1 MRVTLGFVEGR
12 HDAGFAATSDAG
24 NDFDDV
30 FTMIEGSD
38 FFEVF
43 FSGIQFHVFSFD
55 DDSIPDDLTFFQFNV
70 ADFLILSKVATLT
83 AG

>member
-12 HDAGFAATSDAG
+12 HDAGFAAMSDAG

-55 DDSIPDDLTFFQFNV
+55 DDSIPDDLTFF
-70 ADFLILSKVATLT
+70 SLT
-83 AG
+83 PPIFWFCQKLQR